1 MNLRTIGWLV
11 GLLLNL
17 VSGAL
22 LAPLVTALVL
32 AEPWLPFA
40 IAIAAG
46 VGAGTVLLSVL
57 RSAERSLNHRSAF
70 LAVTLA
76 WVAACVLGSV
86 PFLLHPAL
94 QLSVTSALFESVAGF
109 TTTGATVLSGLD
121 ALPRSV
127 LLWRSLSQWLGGMGM
142 VLLGVAVLPM
152 LGVGGMSLYKAEAP
166 GLSKDKITP
175 RIAETA
181 KLLWLLYVGVS
192 VISVV
197 LLYLGGMTLFDAV
210 CHTLAGISTGGFS
223 THSTSLAHY
232 DSAYIHSVITL
243 LMLTGG
249 MSFAILHRALTQ
261 GISWSEHPELRLYIG
276 IFVLATLLIALD
288 LRTSMPDQFA
298 SASDSLE
305 HAAFQAA
312 SILTTTGYT
321 SWDFAAWPAFS
332 QAILFTLFF
341 VGGMAGSTGGGVK
354 VIRVLLM
361 GRFAFAQFFRLV
373 HPHGFSA
380 MKLGTRT
387 VEEAV
392 LQGVAGFIGMWIIL
406 LLVGAVLIAMSGV
419 EPFTSLNAVAVSLGN
434 IGPGLGGVGPSHSWE
449 TFTPPAKLT
458 LAAFMILGRLE
469 IYTVLVILT
478 PGFWRR

>member
-22 LAPLVTALVL
+22 LAPLLMAVVL

-46 VGAGTVLLSVL
+46 VGAGTILLSVL

-76 WVAACVLGSV
+76 WLTACALGSL

-94 QLSVTSALFESVAGF
+94 QLSLTSALFESVAGF
-109 TTTGATVLSGLD
+109 TTTGASVLSGID

-181 KLLWLLYVGVS
+181 KLLWLLYLGVS
-192 VISVV
+192 VVSVV
-197 LLYLGGMTLFDAV
+197 LLYIGGMTLFDAV
-210 CHTLAGISTGGFS
+210 CHTMAGISTGGFS
-223 THSTSLAHY
+223 THGTSLAHY

-288 LRTSMPDQFA
+288 LRTGMPDQFA

-321 SWDFAAWPAFS
+321 SSDFAAWPAFS

-392 LQGVAGFIGMWIIL
+392 LQSVAGFIGMWIIL
-406 LLVGAVLIAMSGV
+406 LLIGTVLVAMTGV
-419 EPFTSLNAVAVSLGN
+419 DPFTSLNSVAVSLGN
-434 IGPGLGGVGPSHSWE
+434 IGPGLAGVGPSHTWE
-449 TFTPPAKLT
+449 TFTPLAKLT
-458 LAAFMILGRLE
+458 LAALMILGRLE

>member
-1 MNLRTIGWLV
+1 
-11 GLLLNL
+11 
-17 VSGAL
+17 
-22 LAPLVTALVL
+22 
-32 AEPWLPFA
+32 
-40 IAIAAG
+40 
-46 VGAGTVLLSVL
+46 
-57 RSAERSLNHRSAF
+57 
-70 LAVTLA
+70 
-76 WVAACVLGSV
+76 
-86 PFLLHPAL
+86 
-94 QLSVTSALFESVAGF
+94 
-109 TTTGATVLSGLD
+109 
-121 ALPRSV
+121 
-127 LLWRSLSQWLGGMGM
+127 M

-181 KLLWLLYVGVS
+181 KLLWMLYLGVS
-192 VISVV
+192 VISLI

-210 CHTLAGISTGGFS
+210 CHTMAGISTGGFS
-223 THSTSLAHY
+223 THGASLAHY

-321 SWDFAAWPAFS
+321 SWDFATWPAFS

-392 LQGVAGFIGMWIIL
+392 LQSVAGFVGMWIIL

-419 EPFTSLNAVAVSLGN
+419 DPFTSLNAVAVSLGN

-449 TFTPPAKLT
+449 TFTPLAKLT

>member
-22 LAPLVTALVL
+22 LAPLLMAVVL

-46 VGAGTVLLSVL
+46 VGAGTILLSVL

-76 WVAACVLGSV
+76 WLTACVLGSV

-94 QLSVTSALFESVAGF
+94 QLSITSALFESVAGF
-109 TTTGATVLSGLD
+109 TTTGASVLSGLD

-181 KLLWLLYVGVS
+181 KLLWLLYLGVS

-210 CHTLAGISTGGFS
+210 CHTMAGISTGGFS
-223 THSTSLAHY
+223 THGASLAHY

-406 LLVGAVLIAMSGV
+406 LLIGSVLIAMTGV
-419 EPFTSLNAVAVSLGN
+419 DPFTSLNAVAVSLGN
-434 IGPGLGGVGPSHSWE
+434 IGPGLAGVGPSHNWE
-449 TFTPPAKLT
+449 TFTPLAKLT

>member
-1 MNLRTIGWLV
+1 MDLRTIGWLV

-22 LAPLVTALVL
+22 LAPLLMAVVL

-76 WVAACVLGSV
+76 WLTACVLGSV

-223 THSTSLAHY
+223 THGASLAHY

-387 VEEAV
+387 IEEAV

-406 LLVGAVLIAMSGV
+406 LLIGSVLISMSGV
-419 EPFTSLNAVAVSLGN
+419 DPFTSLNAVAVSLGN
-434 IGPGLGGVGPSHSWE
+434 IGPGLAGVGPSHSWE
-449 TFTPPAKLT
+449 TFTPLAKLT